1 MYFNLALKNVRKSY
15 RDYFVYF
22 LTLTI
27 SVALFY
33 LFNSFEAQQNILVAD
48 ESTVFAFDT
57 LTMAMGILS
66 YFVTFVFGF
75 LILYANNFIMK
86 RRKKEIALY
95 TLLGMKK
102 SRISRVLLYETLLVG
117 LLSLI
122 SGIALGIILS
132 QGAAAFTG
140 FLLEMEISYR
150 FVVST
155 RAIVSTLFNFSIIFV
170 FVGIFNNFSIT
181 SAKLIDLFKAR
192 QTNEVVVVKK
202 PWVMNVIMI
211 VSIAVLGFL
220 YAIIQIP
227 LVLVVLL
234 LPILIAG
241 SLATFGLFYSIS
253 FWFVKISQSLK
264 SYYYRDL
271 NAFTTRQ
278 ISSKIGSTY
287 KLLAN
292 VSLMLLLSFGA
303 LATAFN
309 VNDMVTR
316 TFDAQGIYDYS
327 AYVSSSD
334 SQFIKEA
341 QEDIFKNSEYT
352 KESMILQGL
361 DITTFDIKENDLNNP
376 DESHPM
382 IMYALPIQ
390 VVDVK
395 DYNLFREK
403 AGKDSV
409 VLKDDEALAF
419 MPDNYFTGTA
429 DKQSLLKE
437 EVSLYDKTL
446 SIINDENYYMNM
458 SGGNMSSFVF
468 VVNEQSLKEI
478 ISNISP
484 QTPGVVTLVYNLDK
498 EEGRMSIDEGSVLS
512 KEFIE
517 YVSERDYVHSYGT
530 NSKAD
535 TLLSAKQST
544 LLITYIGL
552 YLGLTFIVVCVMVI
566 SLQLLSEA
574 SDNYE
579 RYLLLDK
586 IGVSQKSQ
594 KKAIFKQNIIYFGL
608 PLLVALIHSFVGIKA
623 VNANLAAGGLK
634 TENYGV
640 ILLAVGI
647 LVSIYII
654 YFFTTYFSS
663 VRMIFD
669 RKK

>member
-170 FVGIFNNFSIT
+170 FVGIFNNLSIT

-211 VSIAVLGFL
+211 VSIAVLVFL

-341 QEDIFKNSEYT
+341 QEDIFKNSDYT

-484 QTPGVVTLVYNLDK
+484 KTPGVNTLVYNLDK
-498 EEGRMSIDEGSVLS
+498 EEGRISIDEGSLLS
-512 KEFIE
+512 EEFIE
-517 YVSERDYVHSYGT
+517 YVSERDYVYSYGT

-640 ILLAVGI
+640 ILIAVGI